1 MAKITTLN
9 RETRRMVE
17 RHGRKARKAVE
28 KITKVVD
35 SLMQVNMSDLKMPV
49 IVVFDKPSDFPDNIV
64 ARIFDCDKPT
74 NIVAIYDSI
83 DHARADAYGAGFG
96 MMLPRSDVDDPV
108 ILESYWR

>member
-49 IVVFDKPSDFPDNIV
+49 IVVFDKPSDYPD
-64 ARIFDCDKPT
+64 

-96 MMLPRSDVDDPV
+96 MMLPRSEEDDPV